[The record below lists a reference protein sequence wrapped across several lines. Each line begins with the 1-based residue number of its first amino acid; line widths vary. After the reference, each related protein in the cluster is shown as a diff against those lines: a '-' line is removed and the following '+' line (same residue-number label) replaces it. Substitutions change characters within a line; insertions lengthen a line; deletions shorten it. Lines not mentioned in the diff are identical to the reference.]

1 MPDDAIRH
9 VFNDRTANMSITVL
23 NLTEASTLLRTINRR
38 DIKDVRAIDLDL
50 ALVLENGHKIIISR
64 GAVAAVNSPQLVLEF
79 ADGDVILGE
88 VFEKLNHIEVPPD
101 AAVTVTSKEIKR
113 YGIKR
118 VVKAKDASKD
128 NSEEQADARPE
139 IEDGKP
145 AAALADE
152 GALKQPADIGGMIQ
166 KSDLTA
172 SSLSDSGNDKA
183 GQAGSGGVSWPL
195 VAGGLGL
202 LAAAA
207 GGGGG
212 GGGSGGGAGSG
223 STGNAATPAKPP
235 ATLSGATALGP
246 LNNAT
251 ITAYDSQGNVIG
263 KPVQI
268 VNGRYSLVLDQSDY
282 KGLILL
288 AVRDNTP
295 GVADNFADEATLRVA
310 DLGNTVLRSVVLADG
325 SNQTINVTAL
335 TELAVLKAGLASG
348 QTNLAASQIGAP
360 IVAAANAAVSALF
373 KVNVTSGALITTSIT
388 DAQGAAVVN
397 PDFASNASVTARNY
411 GAALKA
417 IANLQQTDQ
426 TRYADQGA
434 AIQKLAD
441 SLQFTDA
448 LATRLRWSDPV
459 TQADLFNERLNALA
473 NDVTRN
479 AEQRQQARTLLDS
492 LQKLP
497 DGSSVTDY
505 LLQNHVGILEPTIL
519 IRNTT
524 PGAAPWQAPAAGGTQ
539 VLDQDDLI
547 NGNLA
552 VKAPPQSKVEVTLV
566 GRDAQGQEITVK
578 LPPSTADSNGIA
590 VLRPTQAAIDLFK
603 RVTLEQPVSAR
614 VTVSDGDNSRVN
626 DNVWKGNTD
635 VRVDLT
641 TPPGLTDFAVNRI
654 TLVNDTFYNGTES
667 LPTASPG
674 NDDQVTSDAAVRVVL
689 SRVLKFGERLEF
701 QVATSL
707 GPDNAPRYG
716 DWFSPTDLTAAAPD
730 SNGQV
735 RYTAPKLTNSEGPVW
750 IKARILRTAAHS
762 GVAQGSARELETP
775 LRLTLDKTAPA
786 QVQLAMAANRDDGV
800 SNDDG
805 IAIQSGVTLTPRLPF
820 ESGTEVH
827 LRLLAGSGTD
837 GTTLQ
842 LVHANGDQVA
852 LTPGSWFRWQSGDQL
867 RLLGQT
873 PQGNGK
879 ARLQVRQIDAAGNF
893 TDSTQTFIAD
903 STRVI
908 EQIVLVASRE
918 QALNQAKAAVIAAQE
933 AFDKAS
939 AADKA
944 ARQTALTAAQTRLQ
958 EAQVAR
964 DLAPEQAMLGLRK
977 SDGTTRLSDLLG
989 TPVDTALLPAILR
1002 AVAAT
1007 GDPEQVNDTASL
1019 RTLVNNVVTA
1029 ATAVLTKASVF
1040 GENDTNPALTTADFE
1055 RLAIPG
1061 TDQPATLTLANA
1073 ALKTLPASRS
1083 NTVAA
1088 LRAIVEAAARVAVVA
1103 DGTPG
1108 NTADAALPS
1117 AADYTTLGVST
1128 ALSAPAARVTGQ
1140 VIDGRPLNDVA
1151 TTAALEAIAAAAQ
1164 RVTQHA
1170 AGINLPTPLT
1180 AQDFSAL
1187 GVLGVTADN
1196 VARLA
1201 DALRDVPASLRPGKV
1216 DGLVDT
1222 LAEIRAVV
1230 ALDLG
1235 TLQVLMNY
1243 AQHLSPIDPTN
1254 PSLTQPTLAQ
1264 YNHALLQVAGNE
1276 VTAVN
1281 LASIN
1286 DAVFKVGVAAVDSWS
1301 KIAALVKS
1309 YNLILGAADGVA
1321 NSTALPVEA
1330 DYSRVGVTSLKNRF
1344 PGPADSPA
1352 QSNAITLLGNVIDRS
1367 NRDEVDTVAE
1377 LDSLADIVS
1386 RVIRIAAGKTDTLSA
1401 DEWKR
1406 LHVSPEL
1413 SADQLRIVLP
1423 AIAATADDGSE
1434 VTTLATLATR
1444 ATNALA
1450 SAGRIADYAADD
1462 STSPPLLADYKNIGV
1477 SGVDDTLLVG
1487 AINSA
1492 LASPTIGA
1500 EQVRLPSQVQGIVN
1514 AYRVILGQ
1522 IGNANGTRPTPQAAH
1537 YEALGVTAP
1546 QGTAS
1551 LGLLNSVL
1559 AANGRQREEIDTVSK
1574 LLPFI
1579 RASDTILHIAADN
1592 LGDLPATAAGRA
1604 TALQAALAQLGVG
1617 GLQTDSMAA
1626 VLAALRASPD
1636 DGSGVDTLA
1645 ELQTLADTARTA
1657 QTRIKAYAEDAT
1669 QTAPTL
1675 ADYVGIGVTGAD
1687 QVGVSALNSILAGP
1701 RIGAAK
1707 VASPELLQGIVD
1719 AYARILAEAN
1729 ETAANGLDLVP
1740 DATPG
1745 SDPLAEHYITVG
1757 ATIWGISDPAGP
1769 SDKVAPHLSLLN
1781 DVLKRK
1787 SRDQVDS
1794 LAKLEAL
1801 GAAVAVFL
1809 DQHGVDTLDAAGR
1822 QAWAD
1827 AARLLGLRNLVVNT
1841 ESGNL
1846 EALLQ
1851 ALRSKPADQ
1860 IDTVAELQALIDGSN
1875 DALAAIVA
1883 YANDSNANPP
1893 PSLADYAATGIAA
1906 GADGVTVDVNNL
1918 SSINAAVAKL
1928 NGPDVNTRSKLKTVA
1943 QSYNAILAAADGTR
1957 GDDSGANLQASH
1969 YRAIGVSL
1977 DNLASTTP
1985 SSPIDPDKLALFN
1998 SVVGAQSKTGVGTP
2012 ERLEKLAAT
2021 AGDLIRLAR
2030 ESAADPVSAQAGL
2043 TLGLAWLQKLGL
2055 DVLID
2060 EPTRQAFLDAVR
2072 VKGNAVDPLNR
2083 APRSDDSAAT
2093 HDVSGVNSIEKLV
2106 AIASGYAK
2114 VLGHARN
2121 ATGPAPLAADYQAIG
2136 VQLPAVNAPQALQLL
2151 NSVIHAQPDTAKIN
2165 TIAGLNRLALTVEQL
2180 MQVAAVAPLPNT
2192 APPHHPA
2199 PASPLTVAELQ
2210 WLGVGAVNV
2219 DNLAFLLNKLQST
2232 ADDGSALVSLAAL
2245 QSLADAAASARNR
2258 IVKLAQDNSGE
2269 QVTAAD
2275 LQAIGLSLP
2284 VNGSNSNAE
2293 YLKLFNEA
2301 LQSAA
2306 IDGSRANTPA
2316 LLQTIIDAAQ
2326 RVVDST
2332 AGHTPQSAT
2341 PPTAADLVAL
2351 GLPQSEVQG
2360 AGPAAMSLLIDS
2372 ITARPFVELGRD
2384 HAGTA
2389 LPLPGKL
2396 SHVLGVI
2403 GALRTLAA
2411 TGMVGTGLNAAEL
2424 QELGV
2429 TLAAY
2434 TDASGIAGHHLPAI
2448 LSAIAASRS
2457 DGSEVAR
2464 LASLQTL
2471 ATRAGAAQEKI
2482 RQYADE
2488 TSLPNAPAPN
2498 RRGLPRHRPGPQRRR
2513 CQRRARRAGQRRARR
2528 CHQCRPAR
2536 GRHHGRPGRYP
2547 GRGQTRRAGL
2557 QRHPRQRQRPCR
2569 RHRRGP
2575 HRPAVPRYR
2584 RQYCRGDPARRRW
2597 QCQGCGHLLAAHF
2610 AHRQRAG

>member
-166 KSDLTA
+166 KSDLTS
-172 SSLSDSGNDKA
+172 SSLNDSGNDKA

-310 DLGNTVLRSVVLADG
+310 DLGKTVLRSVVLADG

-750 IKARILRTAAHS
+750 IKAHILRTAAQS

-820 ESGTEVH
+820 ESGAEVH

-1061 TDQPATLTLANA
+1061 TDQTATLMLANA

-1140 VIDGRPLNDVA
+1140 VIDGRPLTEVA
-1151 TTAALEAIAAAAQ
+1151 TTAALETIAAAAQ

-1170 AGINLPTPLT
+1170 AGINLATPLT

-1196 VARLA
+1196 VARL
-1201 DALRDVPASLRPGKV
+1201 L
-1216 DGLVDT
+1216 DT
-1222 LAEIRAVV
+1222 AAPV
-1230 ALDLG
+1230 LDLDANTPG
-1235 TLQVLMNY
+1235 IQGHRSQSVTLDQATSGVPLIKGAMAAPVANDI
-1243 AQHLSPIDPTN
+1243 AMVR
-1254 PSLTQPTLAQ
+1254 LTLP
-1264 YNHALLQVAGNE
+1264 GG
-1276 VTAVN
+1276 
-1281 LASIN
+1281 N
-1286 DAVFKVGVAAVDSWS
+1286 DASND
-1301 KIAALVKS
+1301 
-1309 YNLILGAADGVA
+1309 NLILGGTRFTTRSNIDFSGSLGGVNGVELHYVAGTRLATISRTGGGALDGLQVKAILESLRYSFAPPAVGRVIPIEVVDRASNVGRAEVVLSLDNIVPTQLSTTLLPGSQKAYGVA
-1321 NSTALPVEA
+1321 KMEDVFGNVFFPTTNPHNLSRTEGVAVALP
-1330 DYSRVGVTSLKNRF
+1330 
-1344 PGPADSPA
+1344 PGF
-1352 QSNAITLLGNVIDRS
+1352 
-1367 NRDEVDTVAE
+1367 
-1377 LDSLADIVS
+1377 
-1386 RVIRIAAGKTDTLSA
+1386 
-1401 DEWKR
+1401 
-1406 LHVSPEL
+1406 
-1413 SADQLRIVLP
+1413 
-1423 AIAATADDGSE
+1423 
-1434 VTTLATLATR
+1434 
-1444 ATNALA
+1444 A
-1450 SAGRIADYAADD
+1450 SAASFLAAMRGI
-1462 STSPPLLADYKNIGV
+1462 SAEWGGT
-1477 SGVDDTLLVG
+1477 
-1487 AINSA
+1487 AI
-1492 LASPTIGA
+1492 
-1500 EQVRLPSQVQGIVN
+1500 V
-1514 AYRVILGQ
+1514 
-1522 IGNANGTRPTPQAAH
+1522 GNANASNPNLKSYTMFNQAVNPGQELA
-1537 YEALGVTAP
+1537 VMQ
-1546 QGTAS
+1546 QG
-1551 LGLLNSVL
+1551 
-1559 AANGRQREEIDTVSK
+1559 
-1574 LLPFI
+1574 
-1579 RASDTILHIAADN
+1579 
-1592 LGDLPATAAGRA
+1592 
-1604 TALQAALAQLGVG
+1604 G
-1617 GLQTDSMAA
+1617 G
-1626 VLAALRASPD
+1626 
-1636 DGSGVDTLA
+1636 
-1645 ELQTLADTARTA
+1645 
-1657 QTRIKAYAEDAT
+1657 
-1669 QTAPTL
+1669 
-1675 ADYVGIGVTGAD
+1675 
-1687 QVGVSALNSILAGP
+1687 
-1701 RIGAAK
+1701 
-1707 VASPELLQGIVD
+1707 
-1719 AYARILAEAN
+1719 
-1729 ETAANGLDLVP
+1729 
-1740 DATPG
+1740 
-1745 SDPLAEHYITVG
+1745 
-1757 ATIWGISDPAGP
+1757 
-1769 SDKVAPHLSLLN
+1769 N
-1781 DVLKRK
+1781 DVLG
-1787 SRDQVDS
+1787 SWLS
-1794 LAKLEAL
+1794 
-1801 GAAVAVFL
+1801 F
-1809 DQHGVDTLDAAGR
+1809 TLQR
-1822 QAWAD
+1822 QANKSTDDIFINHRGSFTLAHED
-1827 AARLLGLRNLVVNT
+1827 LYRAEAAQDKSGTGIDLANIGLLY
-1841 ESGNL
+1841 
-1846 EALLQ
+1846 
-1851 ALRSKPADQ
+1851 Q
-1860 IDTVAELQALIDGSN
+1860 IDTGRANKTPTIQVGYDGGRASVGDVVALFEGNTL
-1875 DALAAIVA
+1875 LARKVLT
-1883 YANDSNANPP
+1883 S
-1893 PSLADYAATGIAA
+1893 ADV
-1906 GADGVTVDVNNL
+1906 GVGNKTVDL
-1918 SSINAAVAKL
+1918 
-1928 NGPDVNTRSKLKTVA
+1928 TVA
-1943 QSYNAILAAADGTR
+1943 QSL
-1957 GDDSGANLQASH
+1957 
-1969 YRAIGVSL
+1969 
-1977 DNLASTTP
+1977 
-1985 SSPIDPDKLALFN
+1985 SPGEHDIVARYTD
-1998 SVVGAQSKTGVGTP
+1998 
-2012 ERLEKLAAT
+2012 T
-2021 AGDLIRLAR
+2021 AGNTVSGPAR
-2030 ESAADPVSAQAGL
+2030 HVSVAAGGDPVTLTDLTVRSSNQAPASAQALNASENRYAVLNDLDTTQASGHTAGGPTFSGKVGGANAGDRYVVTIAMGDKVLAFDEVAAGDFAIRLPAGSLAPGL
-2043 TLGLAWLQKLGL
+2043 YSDLTITASRVGGSDPGQTTTMQGLKLGWYWAAQSAGSITGGNGNDDIAL
-2055 DVLID
+2055 GA
-2060 EPTRQAFLDAVR
+2060 TRY
-2072 VKGNAVDPLNR
+2072 G
-2083 APRSDDSAAT
+2083 AAT
-2093 HDVSGVNSIEKLV
+2093 FVQTGAGQDKLIVGSYGRTENLSATVSDFTVGVDKVEVFNQTITQANLSRFVTASAGANANDTRLV
-2106 AIASGYAK
+2106 IDLDGAGAG
-2114 VLGHARN
+2114 
-2121 ATGPAPLAADYQAIG
+2121 
-2136 VQLPAVNAPQALQLL
+2136 ALTYTLILQNVMY
-2151 NSVIHAQPDTAKIN
+2151 NSV
-2165 TIAGLNRLALTVEQL
+2165 
-2180 MQVAAVAPLPNT
+2180 NT
-2192 APPHHPA
+2192 A
-2199 PASPLTVAELQ
+2199 SI
-2210 WLGVGAVNV
+2210 
-2219 DNLAFLLNKLQST
+2219 F
-2232 ADDGSALVSLAAL
+2232 
-2245 QSLADAAASARNR
+2245 
-2258 IVKLAQDNSGE
+2258 
-2269 QVTAAD
+2269 
-2275 LQAIGLSLP
+2275 GL
-2284 VNGSNSNAE
+2284 
-2293 YLKLFNEA
+2293 
-2301 LQSAA
+2301 
-2306 IDGSRANTPA
+2306 
-2316 LLQTIIDAAQ
+2316 
-2326 RVVDST
+2326 
-2332 AGHTPQSAT
+2332 
-2341 PPTAADLVAL
+2341 
-2351 GLPQSEVQG
+2351 
-2360 AGPAAMSLLIDS
+2360 
-2372 ITARPFVELGRD
+2372 
-2384 HAGTA
+2384 
-2389 LPLPGKL
+2389 
-2396 SHVLGVI
+2396 
-2403 GALRTLAA
+2403 
-2411 TGMVGTGLNAAEL
+2411 
-2424 QELGV
+2424 
-2429 TLAAY
+2429 
-2434 TDASGIAGHHLPAI
+2434 
-2448 LSAIAASRS
+2448 
-2457 DGSEVAR
+2457 
-2464 LASLQTL
+2464 
-2471 ATRAGAAQEKI
+2471 
-2482 RQYADE
+2482 
-2488 TSLPNAPAPN
+2488 
-2498 RRGLPRHRPGPQRRR
+2498 
-2513 CQRRARRAGQRRARR
+2513 
-2528 CHQCRPAR
+2528 
-2536 GRHHGRPGRYP
+2536 
-2547 GRGQTRRAGL
+2547 
-2557 QRHPRQRQRPCR
+2557 
-2569 RHRRGP
+2569 
-2575 HRPAVPRYR
+2575 
-2584 RQYCRGDPARRRW
+2584 
-2597 QCQGCGHLLAAHF
+2597 
-2610 AHRQRAG
+2610 